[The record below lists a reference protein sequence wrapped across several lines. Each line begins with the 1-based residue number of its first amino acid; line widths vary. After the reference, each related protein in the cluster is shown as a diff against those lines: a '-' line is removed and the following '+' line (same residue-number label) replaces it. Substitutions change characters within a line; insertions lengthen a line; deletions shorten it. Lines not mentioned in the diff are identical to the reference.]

1 MWEFALSS
9 LPPHSLPHSC
19 LPSLTMSTQP
29 SQLCHSARTNTTTA
43 PDHESEPDSAPLPV
57 KSPKP
62 KKGCKRFQ
70 SSADEVASKRKKKDD
85 NDNDTDT
92 DNEDIDNT
100 TGGDELSGEQGR
112 VARGRGRGGKAAPLR
127 GKGGKRAGKG
137 KTRYVINIRCLL
149 PPGMSP
155 ADSELIFFSLF
166 PRKTHAERAVEDEAE
181 DAKGI
186 PKKLTP

>member
-1 MWEFALSS
+1 M
-9 LPPHSLPHSC
+9 
-19 LPSLTMSTQP
+19 
-29 SQLCHSARTNTTTA
+29 
-43 PDHESEPDSAPLPV
+43 
-57 KSPKP
+57 
-62 KKGCKRFQ
+62 
-70 SSADEVASKRKKKDD
+70 ASKRKKKD
-85 NDNDTDT
+85 DNDTDT

-112 VARGRGRGGKAAPLR
+112 VAQGRGRGGKAAPLQ

-137 KTRYVINIRCLL
+137 KTRYIINIRCLL

-166 PRKTHAERAVEDEAE
+166 HRKTDAERAVEDDAE